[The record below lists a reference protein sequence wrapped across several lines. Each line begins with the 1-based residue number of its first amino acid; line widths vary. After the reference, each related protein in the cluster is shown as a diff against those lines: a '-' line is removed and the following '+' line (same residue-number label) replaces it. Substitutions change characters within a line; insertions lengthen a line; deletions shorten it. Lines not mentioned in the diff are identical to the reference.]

1 MYKISVQKPITMA
14 SPKKYILV
22 ILSICLLSLNLSA
35 KELTGMISG
44 KVLSSD
50 GDPIDYATVYLKGTN
65 YSSTTDEKGL
75 YHINAP
81 EGSYTVVFSSVGFEK
96 LEVKASVTA
105 KERTKLNVKLKSD
118 NQLAEVIVV
127 GNTLSKVKS
136 SAFNATAVDTKE
148 LENTTKTLS
157 EALSKAPGMKIRE
170 SGGVGSDMAVTMDG
184 FSGKHVKV
192 FIDGVPQEGVGSSFG
207 INNIP
212 VNFADRIE
220 VYRGVVPV
228 GFGSDAIGGV
238 INIVTPKRRRQWFV
252 DASYSYGSFNTHK
265 SYINFGQTLGCGL
278 KYEINAFQNYS
289 DNDYWIDAP
298 VEDFATGGINKNK
311 LEHVRR
317 FNDTY
322 HNEAIVA
329 KIGFVNKPWADR
341 LMAGFT
347 YSHMYKEMQTGVRQE
362 IVYGKKHRHGHSLIG
377 SLEYGK
383 RNVFTR
389 GLDVAF
395 SANYN
400 RNVTVNVD
408 TSSVKYN
415 WRGETDRLNTPGEQS
430 YQNSRANNNNWSATF
445 TTNYRLSDKHLF
457 TLNDVFNTFNRSN
470 DDLLT
475 SIVSTDEIAK
485 ITTKNIVGISYR
497 YTPNSK
503 FNFTV
508 FGKQYHQYV
517 SGPAATTAAQDT
529 YVKSSRA
536 VDAFGYGAAG
546 TWFMPVGFQLKASYE
561 KAYRLPTIEEMF
573 GDEDLEVG
581 DMSLKPESS
590 HNVNLN
596 LSYNASFGS
605 NVIYVEAGFIFR
617 DTRDYIQRNILALSG
632 GKSAATYVNY
642 GKVDTK
648 GFSLSARYNFS
659 KWVSLGG
666 NFTQMNVRDNMKT
679 AMGSSVANVA
689 YRERM
694 PNQPYMFAD
703 SDINFYWHGLGRKSN
718 VLTVTYD
725 NQYTHKFCYYASNI
739 GSNNNDYM
747 VPNQFSH
754 NLTVSYSLKNGRYNL
769 SFECRNFTNER
780 LYDNFSLQKAGRA
793 FYGKVRI
800 YFGN

>member
-1 MYKISVQKPITMA
+1 MA
-14 SPKKYILV
+14 SPNKYILAV
-22 ILSICLLSLNLSA
+22 LTICLLSLNLTA
-35 KELTGMISG
+35 KDVTGMISG

-50 GDPIDYATVYLKGTN
+50 GEPIDYATVYLKGTTF
-65 YSSTTDEKGL
+65 SGTTNDKGI
-75 YHINAP
+75 YHITAP
-81 EGSYTVVFSSVGFEK
+81 AGNYTIVFSSVGFEK
-96 LEVKASVTA
+96 LELKATITT
-105 KERTKLNVKLKSD
+105 KDRTKLNVKLKPVT
-118 NQLAEVIVV
+118 QLAEVIVV
-127 GNTLSKVKS
+127 GNTLSKVKN

-148 LENTTKTLS
+148 LVNTTKTLS

-228 GFGSDAIGGV
+228 GFGADAIGGV
-238 INIVTPKRRRQWFV
+238 INIVTPRRQRRWFL

-265 SYINFGQTLGCGL
+265 TYVNFGQTLGNGL

-289 DNDYWIDAP
+289 DNNYWIDAP

-329 KIGFVNKPWADR
+329 RIGFVNKPWADR

-347 YSHMYKEMQTGVRQE
+347 YSHMYKEIQTGVRQE
-362 IVYGKKHRHGHSLIG
+362 IVYGQKHRHGHSLIG
-377 SLEYGK
+377 ALEYGK
-383 RNVFTR
+383 RNLFTQ
-389 GLDVAF
+389 GLDVALN
-395 SANYN
+395 ANYN

-408 TSSVKYN
+408 TASVKYN
-415 WRGETDRLNTPGEQS
+415 WRGETDRLNSPGEQS

-445 TTNYRLSDKHLF
+445 TTNYRFSENHLF
-457 TLNDVFNTFNRSN
+457 TVNDVFNTFNRSN
-470 DDLLT
+470 DNLL
-475 SIVSTDEIAK
+475 SSVVSTDEIGK
-485 ITTKNIVGISYR
+485 ITSKNIVGLSYR
-497 YTPNSK
+497 YMPNTK
-503 FNFTV
+503 FNFTA
-508 FGKQYHQYV
+508 FGKQYYQYV
-517 SGPAATTAAQDT
+517 SGPVATTSAQDT
-529 YVKSSRA
+529 YVKSSRS

-546 TWFMPVGFQLKASYE
+546 TWFMPLGFQMKASYE

-596 LSYNASFGS
+596 LSYNATFG
-605 NVIYVEAGFIFR
+605 NNIIYVEAGFIYR

-648 GFSLSARYNFS
+648 GFSVSARYNFS

-679 AMGSSVANVA
+679 AMGSTVANVA
-689 YRERM
+689 YGERM

-703 SDINFYWHGLGRKSN
+703 SDINFYWHGLGGKRN

-747 VPNQFSH
+747 VPDQFSH
-754 NLTVSYSLKNGRYNL
+754 NLTISYGIKNGRYNL

>member
-1 MYKISVQKPITMA
+1 MA
-14 SPKKYILV
+14 SYKKHILAV
-22 ILSICLLSLNLSA
+22 ITICLLSLTLSA
-35 KELTGMISG
+35 KDVTGMISG

-50 GDPIDYATVYLKGTN
+50 GEPIDYANVYLKGT
-65 YSSTTDEKGL
+65 SFTGTTNDDGI

-81 EGSYTVVFSSVGFEK
+81 AGNYTVVFSSVGFEK
-96 LEVKASVTA
+96 LELKAVIKA
-105 KERTKLNVKLKSD
+105 NERIKLNVKLKPST
-118 NQLAEVIVV
+118 QLAEVIVV
-127 GNTLSKVKS
+127 GNTLSKVRN
-136 SAFNATAVDTKE
+136 SAFNATAVNTKE
-148 LENTTKTLS
+148 LVNTTKTLS

-238 INIVTPKRRRQWFV
+238 INIVTPKRQRRWFL

-265 SYINFGQTLGCGL
+265 TYINFGQTLRNGF

-311 LEHVRR
+311 PEHVRR

-322 HNEAIVA
+322 HNEAIITR
-329 KIGFVNKPWADR
+329 IGFVNKPWADR

-347 YSHMYKEMQTGVRQE
+347 YSHMYKDMQTGVRQE
-362 IVYGKKHRHGHSLIG
+362 IVYGQKHRHGHSLIG
-377 SLEYGK
+377 ALEYGK
-383 RNVFTR
+383 RNLLIR
-389 GLDVAF
+389 GLDVALT
-395 SANYN
+395 ANYN

-408 TSSVKYN
+408 TASVKYN
-415 WRGETDRLNTPGEQS
+415 WRGETDRLNSPGEQS

-445 TTNYRLSDKHLF
+445 TTDYRLNENHLF
-457 TLNDVFNTFNRSN
+457 TVNDVFNAFNRSN
-470 DDLLT
+470 DNLLA
-475 SIVSTDEIAK
+475 SVVSTDEIGK
-485 ITTKNIVGISYR
+485 ITSKNIVGLSYR
-497 YTPNSK
+497 YMPNTK
-503 FNFTV
+503 FNFTA

-517 SGPAATTAAQDT
+517 SGPVATTAAQDI
-529 YVKSSRA
+529 YVKSSRS

-546 TWFMPVGFQLKASYE
+546 TWFMPLGFQMKASYE

-581 DMSLKPESS
+581 DMTLKPESS

-596 LSYNASFGS
+596 LSYNATFGK
-605 NVIYVEAGFIFR
+605 NIIYVEAGLIYR

-642 GKVDTK
+642 GKVNTK
-648 GFSLSARYNFS
+648 GFSISARYNFS
-659 KWVSLGG
+659 KWLSLGG
-666 NFTQMNVRDNMKT
+666 NFTQMDVRDNMKT
-679 AMGSSVANVA
+679 AMGSTVANVA

-703 SDINFYWHGLGRKSN
+703 SDINFYWHGLGAKRN

-725 NQYTHKFCYYASNI
+725 NQYTRKFCYYASNI

-747 VPNQFSH
+747 VPDQFSH
-754 NLTVSYSLKNGRYNL
+754 NLTISYGIKNGRYNL
-769 SFECRNFTNER
+769 SLECRNFTNER

>member
-1 MYKISVQKPITMA
+1 MLSTKR
-14 SPKKYILV
+14 YILM
-22 ILSICLLSLNLSA
+22 IIAICLLSLDLPA
-35 KELTGMISG
+35 KDLTGMISG

-50 GDPIDYATVYLKGTN
+50 GEPIDYANVYLKGTT
-65 YSSTTDEKGL
+65 YSCTTNDKGI

-81 EGSYTVVFSSVGFEK
+81 AGSYTVVFSSVGFEK
-96 LEVKASVTA
+96 LELKATIKR
-105 KERTKLNVKLKSD
+105 KERVKLNVKLKPAT
-118 NQLAEVIVV
+118 QLAEVIVV
-127 GNTLSKVKS
+127 GNTLSKVKN
-136 SAFNATAVDTKE
+136 SAFNATAVDTRE
-148 LENTTKTLS
+148 LVNTTKTLS

-170 SGGVGSDMAVTMDG
+170 SGGVGSEMAVTMDG

-238 INIVTPKRRRQWFV
+238 INIVTPKRQRRWFL

-265 SYINFGQTLGCGL
+265 TYVNFGQTLSNGL

-289 DNDYWIDAP
+289 DNDYWVDAP

-322 HNEAIVA
+322 HNEAIIARV
-329 KIGFVNKPWADR
+329 GFVNKPWADR

-362 IVYGKKHRHGHSLIG
+362 IVYGQKHRHGHSLIG

-383 RNVFTR
+383 RNIFTR
-389 GLDVAF
+389 GLDVAVT
-395 SANYN
+395 ANYN
-400 RNVTVNVD
+400 RNITVNVD
-408 TSSVKYN
+408 TASVKYN
-415 WRGETDRLNTPGEQS
+415 WRGETDKLNSPGEQS

-445 TTNYRLSDKHLF
+445 TTNYRLNENHLF
-457 TLNDVFNTFNRSN
+457 TVNDVFNSFNRSN
-470 DDLLT
+470 DDLLAST
-475 SIVSTDEIAK
+475 VSTDEIGK
-485 ITTKNIVGISYR
+485 ITSKNIVGLSYR
-497 YTPNSK
+497 YMPNTK
-503 FNFTV
+503 FNLTA

-517 SGPAATTAAQDT
+517 SGPVASSAAQDN
-529 YVKSSRA
+529 YVKSSRS

-546 TWFMPVGFQLKASYE
+546 TWFMPFGFQMKASYE

-581 DMSLKPESS
+581 DMSLKPETS

-596 LSYNASFGS
+596 LSYNATFG
-605 NVIYVEAGFIFR
+605 NNIIYVEAGFIYR

-648 GFSLSARYNFS
+648 GFSVSARYNFS
-659 KWVSLGG
+659 RWLGLGG

-679 AMGSSVANVA
+679 AMGSTMANVA

-703 SDINFYWHGLGRKSN
+703 SDINFYWHGLGGKRN

-725 NQYTHKFCYYASNI
+725 NQYTHKFYYYASNI

-747 VPNQFSH
+747 VPDQFSH
-754 NLTVSYSLKNGRYNL
+754 NLTISYGIKNGRYNI

>member
-1 MYKISVQKPITMA
+1 MLSTKR
-14 SPKKYILV
+14 YILM
-22 ILSICLLSLNLSA
+22 IIAICLLSLDLPA
-35 KELTGMISG
+35 KDLTGMISG

-50 GDPIDYATVYLKGTN
+50 GEPIDYANVYLKGTT
-65 YSSTTDEKGL
+65 YSCTTNDKGI

-81 EGSYTVVFSSVGFEK
+81 AGSYTVVFSSVGFEK
-96 LEVKASVTA
+96 LELKATIKR
-105 KERTKLNVKLKSD
+105 KERVKLNVKLKPAT
-118 NQLAEVIVV
+118 QLAEVIVV
-127 GNTLSKVKS
+127 GNTLSKVKN
-136 SAFNATAVDTKE
+136 SAFNATAVDTRE
-148 LENTTKTLS
+148 LVNTTKTLS

-170 SGGVGSDMAVTMDG
+170 SGGVGSEMAVTMDG

-238 INIVTPKRRRQWFV
+238 INIVTPKRQRRWFL

-265 SYINFGQTLGCGL
+265 TYVNFGQTLSNGL

-289 DNDYWIDAP
+289 DNDYWVDAP

-322 HNEAIVA
+322 HNEAIIARV
-329 KIGFVNKPWADR
+329 GFVNKPWADR

-362 IVYGKKHRHGHSLIG
+362 IVYGQKHRHGHSLIG

-383 RNVFTR
+383 RNIFTR
-389 GLDVAF
+389 GLDVAVT
-395 SANYN
+395 ANYN
-400 RNVTVNVD
+400 RNITVNVD
-408 TSSVKYN
+408 TASVKYN
-415 WRGETDRLNTPGEQS
+415 WRGETDKLNSPGEQS

-445 TTNYRLSDKHLF
+445 TTNYRLNENHLF
-457 TLNDVFNTFNRSN
+457 TVNDVFNSFNRSN
-470 DDLLT
+470 DDLLAST
-475 SIVSTDEIAK
+475 VSTDEIGK
-485 ITTKNIVGISYR
+485 ITSKNIVGLSYR
-497 YTPNSK
+497 YMPNTK
-503 FNFTV
+503 FNLTA

-517 SGPAATTAAQDT
+517 SGPVASSAAQDN
-529 YVKSSRA
+529 YVKSSRS

-546 TWFMPVGFQLKASYE
+546 TWFMPFGFQMKASYE

-581 DMSLKPESS
+581 DMLLKPETS

-596 LSYNASFGS
+596 LSYNATFG
-605 NVIYVEAGFIFR
+605 NNIIYVEAGFIYR

-648 GFSLSARYNFS
+648 GFSVSARYNFS
-659 KWVSLGG
+659 RWLSLGG

-679 AMGSSVANVA
+679 AMGSTMANVA

-703 SDINFYWHGLGRKSN
+703 SDINFYWHGLGGKRN

-747 VPNQFSH
+747 VPDQFSH
-754 NLTVSYSLKNGRYNL
+754 NLTISYGIKNGRYNI

>member
-1 MYKISVQKPITMA
+1 MA
-14 SPKKYILV
+14 WSNKYVLAF
-22 ILSICLLSLNLSA
+22 LAICLLSLNLSA
-35 KELTGMISG
+35 KDVTGMISG

-50 GDPIDYATVYLKGTN
+50 GEPVDYATVYLKGTTF
-65 YSSTTDEKGL
+65 SGTTNDKGI
-75 YHINAP
+75 YHITAP
-81 EGSYTVVFSSVGFEK
+81 AGNYTIVFSSVGFEK
-96 LEVKASVTA
+96 LEIKTSIKT
-105 KERTKLNVKLKSD
+105 EDRTKLNVKLKPA

-127 GNTLSKVKS
+127 GNTLSKVKN

-148 LENTTKTLS
+148 LVNTTKTLS

-228 GFGSDAIGGV
+228 GFGADAIGGV
-238 INIVTPKRRRQWFV
+238 INIVTPRRQRRWFL

-265 SYINFGQTLGCGL
+265 TYLNFGQTLGNGF

-289 DNDYWIDAP
+289 DNNYWIDAP

-322 HNEAIVA
+322 HNEAVIA
-329 KIGFVNKPWADR
+329 RIGFVNKPWADR

-347 YSHMYKEMQTGVRQE
+347 YSHMYKEIQTGVRQE
-362 IVYGKKHRHGHSLIG
+362 IVYGQKHRHGHSLIG

-383 RNVFTR
+383 RNLFIQ
-389 GLDVAF
+389 GLDVALN
-395 SANYN
+395 ANYN
-400 RNVTVNVD
+400 RDVTVNVD
-408 TSSVKYN
+408 TASVKYN
-415 WRGETDRLNTPGEQS
+415 WRGETEWLNSPGEQS

-445 TTNYRLSDKHLF
+445 TTNYRFSENHLF

-470 DDLLT
+470 DNLL
-475 SIVSTDEIAK
+475 SSVVGTDEIGK
-485 ITTKNIVGISYR
+485 ITSKNIMGLSYR
-497 YTPNSK
+497 YMPNTK
-503 FNFTV
+503 LNFTA
-508 FGKQYHQYV
+508 FGKYYHQYV

-529 YVKSSRA
+529 YVRSSRS
-536 VDAFGYGAAG
+536 VNAFGFGAAG
-546 TWFMPVGFQLKASYE
+546 TWFMPLGFQMKASYE

-596 LSYNASFGS
+596 LSYNAIFG
-605 NVIYVEAGFIFR
+605 NNTIYAEAGFIYR

-648 GFSLSARYNFS
+648 GFSVSARYNFS
-659 KWVSLGG
+659 KWLSLGG

-679 AMGSSVANVA
+679 AMGSTVGNVA
-689 YRERM
+689 YGERM

-703 SDINFYWHGLGRKSN
+703 SDINFYWHGLGGKRN

-739 GSNNNDYM
+739 GSNNDDYM
-747 VPNQFSH
+747 VPDQFSH
-754 NLTVSYSLKNGRYNL
+754 NLTVSYGIKNGRYNF

-793 FYGKVRI
+793 FYGKIRI

>member
-1 MYKISVQKPITMA
+1 MA
-14 SPKKYILV
+14 SPKKYIMT
-22 ILSICLLSLNLSA
+22 ILLICLLSLNLSA
-35 KELTGMISG
+35 NDVMGMISG
-44 KVLSSD
+44 KVLSTD
-50 GDPIDYATVYLKGTN
+50 GEPIDYANVYLKGTAFTG
-65 YSSTTDEKGL
+65 TTDDKGL
-75 YHINAP
+75 YHIKAP
-81 EGSYTVVFSSVGFEK
+81 AGDYTIVFSYVGFEQ
-96 LEVKASVTA
+96 LEMKVEIREKD
-105 KERTKLNVKLKSD
+105 RTKLNVKLKPS

-127 GNTLSKVKS
+127 GNTLSKVKN

-148 LENTTKTLS
+148 LVNTTKTLS

-238 INIVTPKRRRQWFV
+238 INIITPKRKRRWFL

-265 SYINFGQTLGCGL
+265 TYVNFGQTLSSGF

-289 DNDYWIDAP
+289 DNNYWIDAP
-298 VEDFATGGINKNK
+298 VENFETGGINKNK

-329 KIGFVNKPWADR
+329 KIGFVNKSWADR

-347 YSHMYKEMQTGVRQE
+347 YSHMYKEIQTGVRQE
-362 IVYGKKHRHGHSLIG
+362 IVYGQKHRHGHSLIG

-383 RNVFTR
+383 RNLFTR
-389 GLDVAF
+389 GLDVAITG
-395 SANYN
+395 NYN

-408 TSSVKYN
+408 TASVKYN
-415 WRGETDRLNTPGEQS
+415 WRGETEPLNSPGEQS

-445 TTNYRLSDKHLF
+445 TTNYRLGENHVF
-457 TLNDVFNTFNRSN
+457 TVNDVFNTFNRSN
-470 DDLLT
+470 DNLL
-475 SIVSTDEIAK
+475 SSVVSTDEIGK
-485 ITTKNIVGISYR
+485 ITSKNIVGVSYR

-503 FNFTV
+503 LNFIA

-529 YVKSSRA
+529 YVKSSRS

-546 TWFMPVGFQLKASYE
+546 TWFMPLGFQLKASYE

-596 LSYNASFGS
+596 LSYNAAFG
-605 NVIYVEAGFIFR
+605 NNIIYVEAGFIYR

-648 GFSLSARYNFS
+648 GFSVSARYNFS

-679 AMGSSVANVA
+679 AMGSTMANVA
-689 YRERM
+689 YGERM

-703 SDINFYWHGLGRKSN
+703 SDINFYWHGLGHKSN

-739 GSNNNDYM
+739 GSNNSDYM
-747 VPNQFSH
+747 VPDQFSH
-754 NLTVSYSLKNGRYNL
+754 NLTISYGIKNGRYNF

>member
-1 MYKISVQKPITMA
+1 
-14 SPKKYILV
+14 
-22 ILSICLLSLNLSA
+22 
-35 KELTGMISG
+35 MISG
-44 KVLSSD
+44 KVLSSE
-50 GDPIDYATVYLKGTN
+50 GEPIDFANVYLKGTT
-65 YSSTTDEKGL
+65 YSGTTNDKGL

-81 EGSYTVVFSSVGFEK
+81 AGDYTIVFSSVGFEM
-96 LEVKASVTA
+96 LELKTTIKAD
-105 KERTKLNVKLKSD
+105 ERVKLNVKLKSAT
-118 NQLAEVIVV
+118 QLAEVIVV
-127 GNTLSKVKS
+127 GNTLSKVKN

-148 LENTTKTLS
+148 LVNTTKTLS

-238 INIVTPKRRRQWFV
+238 INIVTPKRQRRWFL

-265 SYINFGQTLGCGL
+265 TYVNFGQTLANGF

-289 DNDYWIDAP
+289 DNDYWVDSP
-298 VEDFATGGINKNK
+298 VEDFATGGINRKK

-322 HNEAIVA
+322 HNEAVVA
-329 KIGFVNKPWADR
+329 KLGFVNKPWADR
-341 LMAGFT
+341 LIGGFT

-362 IVYGKKHRHGHSLIG
+362 IVYGQKHRHGHSLIG
-377 SLEYGK
+377 ALEYGK
-383 RNVFTR
+383 RNLFTQ
-389 GLDVAF
+389 GLDVALTG
-395 SANYN
+395 NYN
-400 RNVTVNVD
+400 RNITINVD
-408 TSSVKYN
+408 TATVKYN
-415 WRGETDRLNTPGEQS
+415 WRGETDRLNSPGEQS
-430 YQNSRANNNNWSATF
+430 YQNSRANNNNWSTTF
-445 TTNYRLSDKHLF
+445 TANYRLSDSHHF
-457 TLNDVFNTFNRSN
+457 TVNDVFNSFNRSN
-470 DDLLT
+470 DDLLAAT
-475 SIVSTDEIAK
+475 VSSEEIGK
-485 ITTKNIVGISYR
+485 ITSKNIVGVSYR
-497 YTPNSK
+497 YIPNTK
-503 FNFTV
+503 FNLTA

-529 YVKSSRA
+529 YVKSTRS

-546 TWFMPVGFQLKASYE
+546 TWFMPLGLQMKASYE

-590 HNVNLN
+590 HNINLN
-596 LSYNASFGS
+596 LSYNNAFG
-605 NVIYVEAGFIFR
+605 NNIIYVEAGFIYR

-648 GFSLSARYNFS
+648 GISVSARYNFS
-659 KWVSLGG
+659 KWLSVGG

-679 AMGSSVANVA
+679 AMGSTVANVA

-703 SDINFYWHGLGRKSN
+703 SDINFYWHGLGEKRN

-739 GSNNNDYM
+739 GSNNDDYM
-747 VPNQFSH
+747 VPDQFSH
-754 NLTVSYSLKNGRYNL
+754 NLTISYGIKNGRYNL
-769 SFECRNFTNER
+769 SLECRNFTNER

-800 YFGN
+800 NFGN

>member
-1 MYKISVQKPITMA
+1 MA
-14 SPKKYILV
+14 LPNKYILAV
-22 ILSICLLSLNLSA
+22 LTICLLSLNLYA
-35 KELTGMISG
+35 KDVNGMISG

-50 GDPIDYATVYLKGTN
+50 GEPVDYATVYLKGTTF
-65 YSSTTDEKGL
+65 SGTTNDQGI
-75 YHINAP
+75 YHIDAP
-81 EGSYTVVFSSVGFEK
+81 AGNYTIVFSSVGFEK
-96 LEVKASVTA
+96 LELEATITA
-105 KERTKLNVKLKSD
+105 KDRTKLNVKLKPAT
-118 NQLAEVIVV
+118 QLAEVIVV
-127 GNTLSKVKS
+127 GNTLSKVTN

-148 LENTTKTLS
+148 LVNTTKTLS

-238 INIVTPKRRRQWFV
+238 INIVTPKRQRRWFL

-265 SYINFGQTLGCGL
+265 TYVNFGQTLSNGL

-289 DNDYWIDAP
+289 DNNYWIDAP

-362 IVYGKKHRHGHSLIG
+362 IVYGQKHRHGHSLIG

-383 RNVFTR
+383 RNLFTN

-395 SANYN
+395 NANYN

-408 TSSVKYN
+408 TASVKYN
-415 WRGETDRLNTPGEQS
+415 WRGETDRLNSPGEQS

-445 TTNYRLSDKHLF
+445 TTNYRLGEDHLF
-457 TLNDVFNTFNRSN
+457 TVNDVFNTFNRSN
-470 DDLLT
+470 DNLL
-475 SIVSTDEIAK
+475 SSVVSTDEIGK
-485 ITTKNIVGISYR
+485 ITSKNIVGLSYR
-497 YTPNSK
+497 YMPNTK
-503 FNFTV
+503 FNFTA

-517 SGPAATTAAQDT
+517 SGPVATTAAQDT
-529 YVKSSRA
+529 YIKSSRS
-536 VDAFGYGAAG
+536 VDALGYGAAG
-546 TWFMPVGFQLKASYE
+546 TWFMPLGFQLKASYE

-596 LSYNASFGS
+596 LSYNSTFG
-605 NVIYVEAGFIFR
+605 NNTVYVEAGFIYR

-648 GFSLSARYNFS
+648 GFSVSARYNFS

-679 AMGSSVANVA
+679 AMGSTVANVA
-689 YRERM
+689 YGERM

-703 SDINFYWHGLGRKSN
+703 SDINFYWHGLGGKHN

-747 VPNQFSH
+747 VPDQFSH
-754 NLTVSYSLKNGRYNL
+754 NLTISYGIKNGRYNL

>member
-1 MYKISVQKPITMA
+1 MA
-14 SPKKYILV
+14 LPNKYILAV
-22 ILSICLLSLNLSA
+22 IAICLLSLNLYA
-35 KELTGMISG
+35 KDVNGMISG

-50 GDPIDYATVYLKGTN
+50 GEPVDYATVYLKGTTF
-65 YSSTTDEKGL
+65 SGTTNDQGI
-75 YHINAP
+75 YHIDAP
-81 EGSYTVVFSSVGFEK
+81 AGNYTIVFSSVGFEK
-96 LEVKASVTA
+96 LELEATITA
-105 KERTKLNVKLKSD
+105 KDRTKLNVKLKPAT
-118 NQLAEVIVV
+118 QLAEVIVV
-127 GNTLSKVKS
+127 GNTLSKVTN

-148 LENTTKTLS
+148 LVNTTKTLS

-238 INIVTPKRRRQWFV
+238 INIVTPKRQRRWFL

-265 SYINFGQTLGCGL
+265 TYVNFGQTLSNGL

-289 DNDYWIDAP
+289 DNNYWIDAP

-362 IVYGKKHRHGHSLIG
+362 IVYGQKHRHGHSLIG

-383 RNVFTR
+383 RNLFTN

-395 SANYN
+395 NANYN

-408 TSSVKYN
+408 TASVKYN
-415 WRGETDRLNTPGEQS
+415 WRGETDRLNSPGEQS

-445 TTNYRLSDKHLF
+445 TTNYRLGEDHLF
-457 TLNDVFNTFNRSN
+457 TVNDVFNTFNRSN
-470 DDLLT
+470 DNLL
-475 SIVSTDEIAK
+475 SSVVSTDEIGK
-485 ITTKNIVGISYR
+485 ITSKNIVGLSYR
-497 YTPNSK
+497 YMPNTK
-503 FNFTV
+503 FNFTA

-517 SGPAATTAAQDT
+517 SGPVATTAAQDT
-529 YVKSSRA
+529 YIKSSRS
-536 VDAFGYGAAG
+536 VDALGYGAAG
-546 TWFMPVGFQLKASYE
+546 TWFMPLGFQLKASYE

-596 LSYNASFGS
+596 LSYNATFG
-605 NVIYVEAGFIFR
+605 NNTVYVEAGFIYR

-648 GFSLSARYNFS
+648 GFSVSARYNFS

-679 AMGSSVANVA
+679 AMGSTVANVA
-689 YRERM
+689 YGERM

-703 SDINFYWHGLGRKSN
+703 SDINFYWHGLGGKHN

-747 VPNQFSH
+747 VPDQFSH
-754 NLTVSYSLKNGRYNL
+754 NLTISYGIKNGRYNL

>member
-1 MYKISVQKPITMA
+1 
-14 SPKKYILV
+14 
-22 ILSICLLSLNLSA
+22 
-35 KELTGMISG
+35 MISG

-50 GDPIDYATVYLKGTN
+50 GEPVDYATVYLKGTTF
-65 YSSTTDEKGL
+65 SGTTNDKGI
-75 YHINAP
+75 YHITAP
-81 EGSYTVVFSSVGFEK
+81 AGNYTIVFSSVGFEK
-96 LEVKASVTA
+96 LEIKTSIKT
-105 KERTKLNVKLKSD
+105 EDRTKLNVKLKPA

-127 GNTLSKVKS
+127 GNTLSKVKN

-148 LENTTKTLS
+148 LVNTTKTLS

-228 GFGSDAIGGV
+228 GFGADAIGGV
-238 INIVTPKRRRQWFV
+238 INIVTPRRQRRWFL

-265 SYINFGQTLGCGL
+265 TYVNFGQTLGNGL

-289 DNDYWIDAP
+289 DNNYWIDAP

-329 KIGFVNKPWADR
+329 RIGFVNKPWADR

-347 YSHMYKEMQTGVRQE
+347 YSHMYKEIQTGVRQE
-362 IVYGKKHRHGHSLIG
+362 IVYGQKHRHGHSLIG

-383 RNVFTR
+383 RNLFIQ
-389 GLDVAF
+389 GLDVALN
-395 SANYN
+395 ANYN
-400 RNVTVNVD
+400 RDVTVNVD
-408 TSSVKYN
+408 TASVKYN
-415 WRGETDRLNTPGEQS
+415 WRGETEWLNSPGEQS

-445 TTNYRLSDKHLF
+445 TTNYRFSENHLF

-470 DDLLT
+470 DNLL
-475 SIVSTDEIAK
+475 SSVVSTEEIGK
-485 ITTKNIVGISYR
+485 ITSKNIMGLSYR
-497 YTPNSK
+497 YMPNTKLS
-503 FNFTV
+503 FTA
-508 FGKQYHQYV
+508 FGKYYHQYV

-529 YVKSSRA
+529 YVRSSRS
-536 VDAFGYGAAG
+536 VNAFGFGAAG
-546 TWFMPVGFQLKASYE
+546 TWFMPLGFQMKASYE

-596 LSYNASFGS
+596 LSYNATFG
-605 NVIYVEAGFIFR
+605 NNTIYAEAGFIYR

-648 GFSLSARYNFS
+648 GFSVSARYNFS
-659 KWVSLGG
+659 KWISLGG

-679 AMGSSVANVA
+679 AMGSTVANVA
-689 YRERM
+689 YGERM

-703 SDINFYWHGLGRKSN
+703 SDINFYWHGLGGKRN

-739 GSNNNDYM
+739 GSNNDDYM
-747 VPNQFSH
+747 VPDQFSH
-754 NLTVSYSLKNGRYNL
+754 NLTVSYGIKNGRYNF